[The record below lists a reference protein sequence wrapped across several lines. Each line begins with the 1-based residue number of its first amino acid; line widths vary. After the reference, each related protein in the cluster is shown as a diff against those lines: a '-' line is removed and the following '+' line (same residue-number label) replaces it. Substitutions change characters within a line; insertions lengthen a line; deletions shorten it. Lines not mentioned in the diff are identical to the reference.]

1 MSRALLEMVE
11 VLAHEKNVDKSVVLG
26 ALESALASAV
36 KKSELPRTDADIVV
50 KVDPET
56 GDQQVWRQWKIVPD
70 EDGLQE
76 PDREILHWEA
86 EEDYSDQGPTEIG
99 DYVKEPLKEVNV
111 TGRRFATDAKQ
122 VILQKLREAERTQL
136 LNEFLANYK
145 DVKIV
150 TGQVKRFDKSDMIV
164 EIGRIDARLPRSEM
178 IPNEIYRI
186 NDRIRA
192 YILKIDPTSRQ
203 QQIILSRTCNE
214 FLAELLRQVVPEFN
228 EGLLEMKGVARIPG
242 RRAKVAVQ
250 VKDKRIDPI
259 GSCVGVR
266 GARIQSVSS
275 ELFNERV
282 DIIRWSDQP
291 AEFVISSLSPA
302 TISSIIVHE
311 DEGRMEVVTPDEEN
325 TRIAK
330 GTDYINVKLASALTG
345 YEIDVMD
352 HDQAE
357 KKREEEIAPRRK
369 ELMDA
374 LNVDEEI
381 AQLLIENGIETV
393 EEVAYL
399 PEEELLSIE
408 QFDEDLVK
416 ELRSVARNALITKAL
431 KREELLKWADPALI
445 DLSGM
450 TTEIAEKLHPAGIT
464 NLEQLADLATDEL
477 VEMTGISEEKA
488 AELITKAREH
498 WNQ

>member
-1 MSRALLEMVE
+1 M
-11 VLAHEKNVDKSVVLG
+11 
-26 ALESALASAV
+26 
-36 KKSELPRTDADIVV
+36 
-50 KVDPET
+50 
-56 GDQQVWRQWKIVPD
+56 
-70 EDGLQE
+70 
-76 PDREILHWEA
+76 
-86 EEDYSDQGPTEIG
+86 
-99 DYVKEPLKEVNV
+99 
-111 TGRRFATDAKQ
+111 
-122 VILQKLREAERTQL
+122 
-136 LNEFLANYK
+136 
-145 DVKIV
+145 
-150 TGQVKRFDKSDMIV
+150 
-164 EIGRIDARLPRSEM
+164 
-178 IPNEIYRI
+178 
-186 NDRIRA
+186 
-192 YILKIDPTSRQ
+192 
-203 QQIILSRTCNE
+203 
-214 FLAELLRQVVPEFN
+214 
-228 EGLLEMKGVARIPG
+228 
-242 RRAKVAVQ
+242 
-250 VKDKRIDPI
+250 
-259 GSCVGVR
+259 
-266 GARIQSVSS
+266 
-275 ELFNERV
+275 
-282 DIIRWSDQP
+282 
-291 AEFVISSLSPA
+291 
-302 TISSIIVHE
+302 
-311 DEGRMEVVTPDEEN
+311 
-325 TRIAK
+325 
-330 GTDYINVKLASALTG
+330 KLASALTG

-357 KKREEEIAPRRK
+357 KKREEEIAPHRK

-477 VEMTGISEEKA
+477 VEMTGISEDKA